1 MTTIDIRKK
10 LISKINKT
18 TDNQLLEEMYRLIE
32 NEEVDDSILY
42 LSNEQKKVVKEAQSQ
57 YRNGKTISNADANN
71 EIDEWLKE

>member
-18 TDNQLLEEMYRLIE
+18 KDSQLLEEMYRLIE

-71 EIDEWLKE
+71 EVDEWLKE

>member
-18 TDNQLLEEMYRLIE
+18 KDSQLLEEMYRLIE